1 MYIYICIYTKKA
13 KHIEYIKC
21 CIYVMFKSGPLG
33 TTQPINMISFKEDHL
48 SYFELSSFVSKSLGR
63 GEASELFL
71 ILIVMFTNVV
81 LINLLF
87 GLSCWQDFIDIAS
100 NINRIHKL
108 IAQFL
113 NLWFSQSSRP
123 VFSKFLWALGA
134 GVLYIYIHWDKALE
148 ICILIAVI
156 YNSFHLL

>member
-1 MYIYICIYTKKA
+1 MSC
-13 KHIEYIKC
+13 
-21 CIYVMFKSGPLG
+21 LRL
-33 TTQPINMISFKEDHL
+33 DHL
-48 SYFELSSFVSKSLGR
+48 ALDNQLISSSLGRIIFELSSFVSKSLGK
-63 GEASELFL
+63 GEASELFS

-113 NLWFSQSSRP
+113 NL
-123 VFSKFLWALGA
+123 
-134 GVLYIYIHWDKALE
+134 
-148 ICILIAVI
+148 
-156 YNSFHLL
+156 